1 MSKEERDIKVNE
13 IIKIIEASDLPQII
27 LDSFKDNF
35 SKYFFN
41 LNITNEELIKR
52 ATDCYEKNSI
62 LINKLPQDVATNFIY
77 DYCTKFEEHK
87 EIVESYTYYKGFKDI
102 FYLLHGYGMSGV
114 FIIFNGL
121 SLKKDT
127 DKYISDYSWGY
138 IDVSDSDILGDKK
151 ISANTTQTADVI
163 LRAIYPN
170 DEDKLNLI
178 PLFID
183 TFLIENTTYNDNS
196 SFSKEDVLNWYE
208 NLNLIKKVCLEQ
220 KLTYREFGEQV
231 GFGEGAIKNAAASG
245 KISDQLT
252 RATEMF
258 LEIQELRKENLKFRK
273 LQSLMKEIVSL

>member
-13 IIKIIEASDLPQII
+13 IIKTIEASDLPQII

-114 FIIFNGL
+114 FILFNGL
-121 SLKKDT
+121 SLKKDA

-138 IDVSDSDILGDKK
+138 IDISDSDILGDKK
-151 ISANTTQTADVI
+151 VSANTTQTADVI

>member
-1 MSKEERDIKVNE
+1 MITYLYNKGLAMSKEERDIKVNE
-13 IIKIIEASDLPQII
+13 IIKTIEASDLPQII

-121 SLKKDT
+121 SLKKIQINIFLIIAGDT
-127 DKYISDYSWGY
+127 
-138 IDVSDSDILGDKK
+138 LML
-151 ISANTTQTADVI
+151 VI
-163 LRAIYPN
+163 LIY
-170 DEDKLNLI
+170 
-178 PLFID
+178 
-183 TFLIENTTYNDNS
+183 
-196 SFSKEDVLNWYE
+196 
-208 NLNLIKKVCLEQ
+208 
-220 KLTYREFGEQV
+220 
-231 GFGEGAIKNAAASG
+231 
-245 KISDQLT
+245 
-252 RATEMF
+252 
-258 LEIQELRKENLKFRK
+258 
-273 LQSLMKEIVSL
+273 